1 MKVGAA
7 MRASSPARLR
17 ALLALL
23 DALVFSGL
31 WVSLAAPAL
40 VAAASHA
47 FGAAPHPVALAYA
60 FAGTFAI
67 YGLDRLRDRA
77 SDVESAPIRSAFV
90 ARHRT
95 ALLVATVIAGV
106 VAAGCALA
114 LGWRG
119 IALSAVAGGVGALH
133 RKLKRVFPVKGV
145 YIAAIWLLVVL
156 GSASLT
162 AHPTPAQLGWAAVI
176 LGTALFANAI
186 AFTARDREGI
196 VARVGRT
203 QAMAAAVGWATVGSL
218 VAFTAAPRNLAPL
231 GAVPVATLLTLVRV
245 RWDERYAP
253 LVVDGALIAGALV
266 AYAAG

>member
-1 MKVGAA
+1 
-7 MRASSPARLR
+7 LR

-40 VAAASHA
+40 VAAASRV
-47 FGAAPHPVALAYA
+47 FGDEPHPLALAYA

-67 YGLDRLRDRA
+67 YGLDRLRDRE
-77 SDVESAPIRSAFV
+77 SDVASAPIRSAFV
-90 ARHRT
+90 ARHRG
-95 ALLVATVIAGV
+95 ALLYATIAAGL
-106 VAAGCALA
+106 VAAACALA

-119 IALSAVAGGVGALH
+119 LALSAVAGGVGALH
-133 RKLKRVFPVKGV
+133 RKLKRVFPLKPL

-162 AHPTPAQLGWAAVI
+162 AHPPASALAWSAAI
-176 LGTALFANAI
+176 LGAALYANAI

-203 QAMAAAVGWATVGSL
+203 QAMAAAVFWATLGSL
-218 VAFTAAPRNLAPL
+218 AAFTAAPRALAPL
-231 GAVPVATLLTLVRV
+231 GAVPIATLLTLVRF

-253 LVVDGALIAGALV
+253 FVVDGALIAGAVV
-266 AYAAG
+266 AYWAS